1 MLPSKELCCL
11 CRRALSSVLPDF
23 FLWAADFSRP
33 FASSLRCCQK
43 WLTLEL
49 VCVCFFEKK
58 PLLFSVFSVTCITTV
73 WWMAALLS
81 TRCAPCSFSLTCR
94 RSRTLPPA
102 WGGMTSTSASAQVF
116 TQHCK
121 RIAVQR
127 LPFRVCAVVEFCVYL
142 RCLQDKTKKERNVF
156 CSTGKLCGVMLFHS
170 LKLLSVCPHLEM
182 VCDPLGDFN
191 VWASTRPINNTAKG
205 HKMWESVV
213 IAAARVSPSIRAF
226 LPYMSKSDRLEV
238 SQRCTTVTLVLFIRE
253 WVSQRKTFSMHLPWW
268 CYSARQCFTRKAKP

>member
-11 CRRALSSVLPDF
+11 CRRALSSVLPDL

-33 FASSLRCCQK
+33 FASYLCCCKK
-43 WLTLEL
+43 WLILEL
-49 VCVCFFEKK
+49 VCVCVFEKK
-58 PLLFSVFSVTCITTV
+58 SLFCFLCSVLLESQPRGEWQRSSVPAVRH
-73 WWMAALLS
+73 AALLS
-81 TRCAPCSFSLTCR
+81 HV
-94 RSRTLPPA
+94 
-102 WGGMTSTSASAQVF
+102 GGHGHCHLHEEEWHQL
-116 TQHCK
+116 QH
-121 RIAVQR
+121 Q
-127 LPFRVCAVVEFCVYL
+127 P
-142 RCLQDKTKKERNVF
+142 RCLHSLIRDYCPAASFQSVRRGWILCISLSFYKIRKERNVF
-156 CSTGKLCGVMLFHS
+156 CCTGKLCIVVLFPS

-238 SQRCTTVTLVLFIRE
+238 SHRCTTVTLVC
-253 WVSQRKTFSMHLPWW
+253 H
-268 CYSARQCFTRKAKP
+268 